1 MGRER
6 QHLGCDVPRCLPRE
20 ISDSGNVFQML
31 RRGITMFVTAL
42 LSDSSIGLQAVWH
55 GIRMSMKIFKA
66 RAAVR
71 VFGAMGATLV
81 NVRVP
86 ARVGDCRRDA
96 TMVFRRFPGVFGRL
110 WRYSAPGAPRECA
123 VRY

>member
-1 MGRER
+1 
-6 QHLGCDVPRCLPRE
+6 
-20 ISDSGNVFQML
+20 
-31 RRGITMFVTAL
+31 MFVTAL

-81 NVRVP
+81 KVRVP
-86 ARVGDCRRDA
+86 ARVGDCRRGRRNGIQAVSGGIQTSVRIFSARGA
-96 TMVFRRFPGVFGRL
+96 TRVRSL
-110 WRYSAPGAPRECA
+110 WLE
-123 VRY
+123 VRCCVAKVVCY

>member
-1 MGRER
+1 
-6 QHLGCDVPRCLPRE
+6 
-20 ISDSGNVFQML
+20 
-31 RRGITMFVTAL
+31 MFVTAL

-86 ARVGDCRRDA
+86 ARVGDCRRGRRNGIQAVSGGIRTSVRVFSARGA
-96 TMVFRRFPGVFGRL
+96 TRVR
-110 WRYSAPGAPRECA
+110 SALLE
-123 VRY
+123 VRCCVATVVCY